1 MPENRAKQILI
12 AAPVIGDSE
21 IKAVRE
27 VLESGWLTQG
37 PRVTAFEEKF
47 AEIHSVKH
55 AVAVTSC
62 TTGLH
67 LALHA
72 MGIGPGD
79 EVIVPAFTWVSTAN
93 AVVHC
98 GATPVFVDVDRDS
111 FNIAPSLIKEAVTD
125 RTRAIIPVHLFGL
138 CANME
143 AIRKALPSRIKILED
158 AACAAGAVYQ
168 HTPVG
173 GFGDAAVFSFHPRK
187 SITTGEG
194 GMITTNDDEL
204 AEKLRCLRN
213 HGASVSEEVRHR
225 SPKPHELP
233 EFDDCGF
240 NYRMTDLQGAVGLEQ
255 VNKLKQ
261 FVRERA
267 EWAEWYRQELTGLNW
282 LHCPA
287 EPQHGNHS
295 WQAFVT
301 YIDPAKSP
309 VPRNELM
316 DRLRSRGIATRPGT
330 HAVHKLGAYRHYQAN
345 CPVASECA
353 AQTMALPLH
362 NKMTSDDYERVVGE
376 LKQITAS
383 F

>member
-1 MPENRAKQILI
+1 MPETRAKHIPI
-12 AAPVIGDSE
+12 AAPVIGDGE

-37 PRVTAFEEKF
+37 PRVTAFEETF

-93 AVVHC
+93 VVVHC
-98 GATPVFVDVDRDS
+98 GATPVFVDVERDS
-111 FNIAPSLIKEAVTD
+111 FNIDPSLIEGAITE

-143 AIRKALPSRIKILED
+143 AIRKAVPSHTKILED
-158 AACAAGAVYQ
+158 AACAAGATYQ
-168 HTPVG
+168 GTPAG
-173 GFGDAAVFSFHPRK
+173 GLGDAAVFSFHPRK
-187 SITTGEG
+187 TITTGEG

-204 AEKLRCLRN
+204 AGELVCLRN
-213 HGASVSEEVRHR
+213 HGASVSEEMRHR

-233 EFDDCGF
+233 DFDDCGF

-255 VNKLKQ
+255 VNKLQ
-261 FVRERA
+261 HFVGKRA
-267 EWAEWYRQELTGLNW
+267 EGAEWYRQEMSGLSW
-282 LHCPA
+282 LRCPL
-287 EPQHGNHS
+287 EPQHGNHG

-301 YIDPAKSP
+301 WVDPDTAPMS
-309 VPRNELM
+309 RNKLM
-316 DRLRSRGIATRPGT
+316 DRLHTLGIATRPGT
-330 HAVHKLGAYRHYQAN
+330 HTVHELGAYRKYQSH

-362 NKMTSDDYERVVGE
+362 NKMTADDYERVVAG
-376 LKQITAS
+376 LKQVCAS
-383 F
+383 S